1 MIYHVANSTRAQVL
15 YKHYTWS
22 GNSLYLIS
30 VYKSCKN
37 VHLSDSI
44 FIEIYKT
51 FILQLH
57 TSIDELKEAVNP
69 KILPKEYGGEV
80 PLADMIGE
88 FFFSHWDLIF
98 TLLQIFSLY

>member
-88 FFFSHWDLIF
+88 FFFSH
-98 TLLQIFSLY
+98 